1 MRTFNFIT
9 IFPDLINNFLKYG
22 LVNRAIEKKIIE
34 INTIYLRDFSDDS
47 NLRIDDKSYGGGP
60 GMVMRY
66 KPVEDALKSIIR
78 KSYVIYL
85 SPHGSKLDQHKISE
99 LTKAQNLT
107 FLCGRYE
114 GYDQRVVDDLVD
126 EQISLGDYV
135 ISGGELPSLIL
146 LEGIT
151 RLLPNVANDLDSILN
166 DSFTDNL
173 LDYPHY
179 TRPES
184 INGLEVPDVLLS
196 GNHNEIAK
204 WRRKQSLGITW
215 KNRPDLLKI
224 VKLSI
229 EDDKLLEEYINE
241 SKDNENK

>member
-66 KPVEDALKSIIR
+66 KPVEDALKSITR

-99 LTKAQNLT
+99 LTKLQNLT
-107 FLCGRYE
+107 FL
-114 GYDQRVVDDLVD
+114 
-126 EQISLGDYV
+126 
-135 ISGGELPSLIL
+135 
-146 LEGIT
+146 
-151 RLLPNVANDLDSILN
+151 
-166 DSFTDNL
+166 
-173 LDYPHY
+173 
-179 TRPES
+179 
-184 INGLEVPDVLLS
+184 
-196 GNHNEIAK
+196 
-204 WRRKQSLGITW
+204 
-215 KNRPDLLKI
+215 
-224 VKLSI
+224 
-229 EDDKLLEEYINE
+229 
-241 SKDNENK
+241 

>member
-1 MRTFNFIT
+1 MSIAEADPIIRFAVMTL
-9 IFPDLINNFLKYG
+9 FPEAFSALTEWG
-22 LVNRAIEKKIIE
+22 VTGRAFQGGICSLHLQDPRHEAIDRHG
-34 INTIYLRDFSDDS
+34 TVDD
-47 NLRIDDKSYGGGP
+47 RPYGGGP

-66 KPVEDALKSIIR
+66 KPVEDALKSIKK

-99 LTKAQNLT
+99 LTKTQNLT

-173 LDYPHY
+173 LDYPH
-179 TRPES
+179 
-184 INGLEVPDVLLS
+184 
-196 GNHNEIAK
+196 
-204 WRRKQSLGITW
+204 
-215 KNRPDLLKI
+215 
-224 VKLSI
+224 
-229 EDDKLLEEYINE
+229 
-241 SKDNENK
+241 

>member
-66 KPVEDALKSIIR
+66 KPVEDALKSITR

-184 INGLEVPDVLLS
+184 INGHEVPDVLLS

-215 KNRPDLLKI
+215 KNRPDLLKN

-229 EDDKLLEEYINE
+229 EDDKLLKEYINE
-241 SKDNENK
+241 SKENENK

>member
-66 KPVEDALKSIIR
+66 KPVEDALKSITR

-184 INGLEVPDVLLS
+184 INGHEVPEVLLS

-215 KNRPDLLKI
+215 KNRPDLLKN

-229 EDDKLLEEYINE
+229 EDDKLLKEYIIE
-241 SKDNENK
+241 SKKNENK

>member
-1 MRTFNFIT
+1 MRIFNFIT

-66 KPVEDALKSIIR
+66 KPVEDALKSITR

-179 TRPES
+179 TRPEL
-184 INGLEVPDVLLS
+184 INGHEVPDVLLS

-215 KNRPDLLKI
+215 KNRPDLLKN

-229 EDDKLLEEYINE
+229 EDDKLLKEYINE
-241 SKDNENK
+241 SKENENK

>member
-66 KPVEDALKSIIR
+66 KPVEDALKSITK

-107 FLCGRYE
+107 FLCGHYE

-184 INGLEVPDVLLS
+184 INGHEVPDVLLS

-215 KNRPDLLKI
+215 KNRPDLLKN

-229 EDDKLLEEYINE
+229 EDDKLLKEYIIE
-241 SKDNENK
+241 SKKNENK

>member
-22 LVNRAIEKKIIE
+22 LVNRAIERKIIE

-66 KPVEDALKSIIR
+66 KPVEDALKSITR

-179 TRPES
+179 TRPEL
-184 INGLEVPDVLLS
+184 INGHEVPDVLLS

-215 KNRPDLLKI
+215 KNRPDLLKNM
-224 VKLSI
+224 KLSI
-229 EDDKLLEEYINE
+229 EDDKLLKEYINE
-241 SKDNENK
+241 SKENDNK

>member
-66 KPVEDALKSIIR
+66 KPVEDALKSITR

-184 INGLEVPDVLLS
+184 INGHKVPDVLLS

-215 KNRPDLLKI
+215 KNRPDLLKN

-229 EDDKLLEEYINE
+229 EDDKLLKEYINE
-241 SKDNENK
+241 SKENENK

>member
-66 KPVEDALKSIIR
+66 KPVEDALKSITK

-184 INGLEVPDVLLS
+184 INGHEVPDVLLS

-215 KNRPDLLKI
+215 KNRPDLLKN

-229 EDDKLLEEYINE
+229 EDDKLLKEYINE
-241 SKDNENK
+241 SKENENK

>member
-66 KPVEDALKSIIR
+66 KPVEDALKSITR

-184 INGLEVPDVLLS
+184 INGHEVPDVLLS

-215 KNRPDLLKI
+215 KNRPDLLKN

-229 EDDKLLEEYINE
+229 EDDKLLKEYIL
-241 SKDNENK
+241 ENKENDQK

>member
-9 IFPDLINNFLKYG
+9 IFPDLINNFLKFG

-66 KPVEDALKSIIR
+66 KPVEDALKSITR

-179 TRPES
+179 TRPEL
-184 INGLEVPDVLLS
+184 INGHEVPDVLLS

-215 KNRPDLLKI
+215 KNRPDLLKN

-229 EDDKLLEEYINE
+229 EDDKLLKEYINE
-241 SKDNENK
+241 SKENENK

>member
-66 KPVEDALKSIIR
+66 KPVEDALKSITR

-184 INGLEVPDVLLS
+184 INGYEVPDVLLS

-215 KNRPDLLKI
+215 KNRPDLLKN

-229 EDDKLLEEYINE
+229 EDDKLLKEYINE
-241 SKDNENK
+241 SKENENK

>member
-9 IFPDLINNFLKYG
+9 IFPDLINNFLKFG

-66 KPVEDALKSIIR
+66 KPVEDALKSITR

-184 INGLEVPDVLLS
+184 INGHEVPDVLLS

-215 KNRPDLLKI
+215 KNRPDLLKN

-229 EDDKLLEEYINE
+229 EDDKLLKEYINE
-241 SKDNENK
+241 SKENENK

>member
-22 LVNRAIEKKIIE
+22 LVNKAIEKKIIE

-66 KPVEDALKSIIR
+66 KPVEDALKSITR

-184 INGLEVPDVLLS
+184 INGHEVPDVLLS

-215 KNRPDLLKI
+215 KNRPDLLKN

-229 EDDKLLEEYINE
+229 EDDKLLKEYINE
-241 SKDNENK
+241 SKENENK

>member
-34 INTIYLRDFSDDS
+34 INTVYLRDFSDDS

-66 KPVEDALKSIIR
+66 KPVEDALKSITR

-184 INGLEVPDVLLS
+184 INGHEVPDVLLS

-215 KNRPDLLKI
+215 KNRPDLLKN

-229 EDDKLLEEYINE
+229 EDDKLLKEYIIE
-241 SKDNENK
+241 SKKNENK

>member
-1 MRTFNFIT
+1 MKTFNFIT
-9 IFPDLINNFLKYG
+9 IFPELINNFLKYG
-22 LVNRAIEKKIIE
+22 LVSRAIEKKIIE

-66 KPVEDALKSIIR
+66 KPVEDALKSIKR

-85 SPHGSKLDQHKISE
+85 SPQGSKLDQYKIAE
-99 LTKAQNLT
+99 LTKVQNLT

-151 RLLPNVANDLDSILN
+151 RLLPNVANDIDSILN

-184 INGLEVPDVLLS
+184 INGHEVPDVLLS

-215 KNRPDLLKI
+215 KNRPDLLKN

-229 EDDKLLEEYINE
+229 EDDKLLKEYINE
-241 SKDNENK
+241 SKENENK

>member
-66 KPVEDALKSIIR
+66 KPVEDALKSITR

>member
-66 KPVEDALKSIIR
+66 KPVEDALKSITR

-179 TRPES
+179 TRPEL
-184 INGLEVPDVLLS
+184 INGHEVPDVLLS

-215 KNRPDLLKI
+215 KNRPDLLKN

-229 EDDKLLEEYINE
+229 EDDKLLKEYINE
-241 SKDNENK
+241 SKENENK

>member
-66 KPVEDALKSIIR
+66 KPVEDALKSITK

-179 TRPES
+179 TRPEL
-184 INGLEVPDVLLS
+184 INGHEVPDVLLS

-215 KNRPDLLKI
+215 KNRPDLLKN

-229 EDDKLLEEYINE
+229 EDDKLLKEYINE
-241 SKDNENK
+241 SKENENK

>member
-22 LVNRAIEKKIIE
+22 LVSRAIEKKIIE

-66 KPVEDALKSIIR
+66 KPVEDALKSIKR

-85 SPHGSKLDQHKISE
+85 SPQGSKLNQYKISE
-99 LTKAQNLT
+99 LTKVKNLT

-114 GYDQRVVDDLVD
+114 GYDQRVADDLVD

-151 RLLPNVANDLDSILN
+151 RLLPNVANDIDSILN

-184 INGLEVPDVLLS
+184 INGHEVPDVLLS

-215 KNRPDLLKI
+215 KNRPDLLKN

-229 EDDKLLEEYINE
+229 EDDKLLKEYINE
-241 SKDNENK
+241 SKENENK

>member
-66 KPVEDALKSIIR
+66 KPVADALKSITR

-184 INGLEVPDVLLS
+184 INGHEVPDVLLS

-215 KNRPDLLKI
+215 KNRPDLLKN

-229 EDDKLLEEYINE
+229 EDDKLLKEYINE
-241 SKDNENK
+241 SKENENK

>member
-9 IFPDLINNFLKYG
+9 VFPDLINNFLKYG
-22 LVNRAIEKKIIE
+22 LVSRAIEKKIIE

-66 KPVEDALKSIIR
+66 KPVEDALKSIKR

-85 SPHGSKLDQHKISE
+85 SPQGSKLDQYKISE
-99 LTKAQNLT
+99 LTKVQNLT

-151 RLLPNVANDLDSILN
+151 RLLPNVANDIDSILN

-184 INGLEVPDVLLS
+184 INGHEVPDVLLS

-215 KNRPDLLKI
+215 KNRPDLLKN

-229 EDDKLLEEYINE
+229 EDDKLLKEYILEYQKNDQ
-241 SKDNENK
+241 K

>member
-22 LVNRAIEKKIIE
+22 LVSRAIEKKIIE

-66 KPVEDALKSIIR
+66 KPVEDALKSIKR

-85 SPHGSKLDQHKISE
+85 SPQGSKLDQYKISE
-99 LTKAQNLT
+99 LTKVQNLT

-184 INGLEVPDVLLS
+184 INGHEVPDVLLS

-215 KNRPDLLKI
+215 KNRPDLLKN

-229 EDDKLLEEYINE
+229 EDDKLLKEYINE
-241 SKDNENK
+241 SKENENK

>member
-47 NLRIDDKSYGGGP
+47 NLRIDDNTYGGGP

-66 KPVEDALKSIIR
+66 KPVEDALKSITR

-179 TRPES
+179 TRPEL
-184 INGLEVPDVLLS
+184 INGHEVPDVLLS

-215 KNRPDLLKI
+215 KNRPDLLKN

-229 EDDKLLEEYINE
+229 EDDKLLKEYINE
-241 SKDNENK
+241 SKENENK

>member
-66 KPVEDALKSIIR
+66 KPVEDALKSITR

-99 LTKAQNLT
+99 LTKTQNLT

-184 INGLEVPDVLLS
+184 INGHEVPDVLLS

-215 KNRPDLLKI
+215 KNRPDLLKN

-229 EDDKLLEEYINE
+229 EDDKLLKEYINE
-241 SKDNENK
+241 SKENENK

>member
-66 KPVEDALKSIIR
+66 KPVEDALKSITK

-184 INGLEVPDVLLS
+184 INGHDVPDVLLS

-215 KNRPDLLKI
+215 KNRPDLLKN

-229 EDDKLLEEYINE
+229 EDDKLLKEYINE
-241 SKDNENK
+241 SKENENK

>member
-66 KPVEDALKSIIR
+66 KPVEDALKSIKR

-99 LTKAQNLT
+99 LTKVQNLT

-184 INGLEVPDVLLS
+184 INGHEVPDVLLS

-215 KNRPDLLKI
+215 KNRPDLLKN

-229 EDDKLLEEYINE
+229 EDDKLLKEYINE
-241 SKDNENK
+241 SKENENK

>member
-22 LVNRAIEKKIIE
+22 LVSRAIEKKIIE

-66 KPVEDALKSIIR
+66 KPVEDALKSIKR

-85 SPHGSKLDQHKISE
+85 SPQGSKLDQYKISE
-99 LTKAQNLT
+99 LTKVQNLT

-114 GYDQRVVDDLVD
+114 GYDQRVVDNLVD

-151 RLLPNVANDLDSILN
+151 RLLPNVANDIDSILN

-184 INGLEVPDVLLS
+184 INGHEVPDVLLS

-215 KNRPDLLKI
+215 KNRPDLLKN

-229 EDDKLLEEYINE
+229 EDDKLLKEYINE
-241 SKDNENK
+241 SKENENK

>member
-66 KPVEDALKSIIR
+66 KPVEDALKSITR

-151 RLLPNVANDLDSILN
+151 RLLPNVANDIDSILN

-184 INGLEVPDVLLS
+184 INGHEVPDVLLS

-215 KNRPDLLKI
+215 KNRPDLLKN

-229 EDDKLLEEYINE
+229 EDDKLLKEYINE
-241 SKDNENK
+241 LKDNENK